1 MQLTSR
7 HNTNIV
13 VLLKMLSLKKILP
26 PTILLIASLC
36 SNAQPQDE
44 NGLNKIQ
51 QTPIFS
57 IISVPDSTA
66 FTNDQLPKGKPL
78 VLIFFNPDCEH
89 CQKETKELLAYKDE
103 LKDIPIVMASSLPYK
118 LVKEFYAGYNIASMP
133 NITMG
138 QDANFV
144 LGRKYQPS
152 RYPAIFVYDAKGR
165 LAKVFAGG
173 GEVPAIIEATE

>member
-1 MQLTSR
+1 
-7 HNTNIV
+7 
-13 VLLKMLSLKKILP
+13 MLSLKKILP

-89 CQKETKELLAYKDE
+89 CQKETPLIKQVYEKWKPKGFFDVFA
-103 LKDIPIVMASSLPYK
+103 
-118 LVKEFYAGYNIASMP
+118 IA
-133 NITMG
+133 TET
-138 QDANFV
+138 D
-144 LGRKYQPS
+144 
-152 RYPAIFVYDAKGR
+152 DAKWKNYI
-165 LAKVFAGG
+165 AKEKLTFTNVFDPTY
-173 GEVPAIIEATE
+173 ESKYYLKYHIDITPELYLLNKDRKIIAMNIDAAQLDQLLTEEFSKK